1 MRRITTGVYR
11 HFKGNLY
18 RVLHIAQNTET
29 KEEMV
34 VYQALY
40 GDFGYYI
47 RPYEMFA
54 SKVDKDKYPDA
65 TQNFRFEQ
73 LDNFDD
79 DLDFT
84 CNTSRPD
91 FVFRAE
97 KELQKAANDL
107 EQAARRGAPQ
117 ADIFNLQRK
126 VEYKQYVLG
135 LLKGR

>member
-18 RVLHIAQNTET
+18 RVLCIAQNTET
-29 KEEMV
+29 EEKMV

-40 GDFGYYI
+40 GDFGYYV

-65 TQNFRFEQ
+65 TQHFRFER

-79 DLDFT
+79 NLDFT
-84 CNTSRPD
+84 CNTPRPD
-91 FVFRAE
+91 FVYRAE
-97 KELQKAANDL
+97 KELQKAVNDL

-117 ADIFNLQRK
+117 SDIFNLQRK
-126 VEYKQYVLG
+126 EEYKQYVLG
-135 LLKGR
+135 VLKGR